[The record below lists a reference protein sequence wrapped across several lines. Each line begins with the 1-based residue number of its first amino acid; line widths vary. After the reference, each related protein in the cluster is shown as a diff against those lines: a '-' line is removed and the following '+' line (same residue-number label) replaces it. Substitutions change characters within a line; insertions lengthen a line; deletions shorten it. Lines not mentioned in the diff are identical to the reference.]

1 MMRVWCVLTALLFAA
16 DAQAAITAARDLP
29 AGTVIG
35 PSDLAWIE
43 EVPGGIDDPALA
55 IGKQTRVAIY
65 EGRPVVAGALRAPVL
80 VTRNQLV
87 RVAFNSGPLR
97 IETEGRALS
106 EGAAGDVVRV
116 MNLASRNTISAIVN
130 PDGTL
135 VSTSSN
141 MEIK

>member
-1 MMRVWCVLTALLFAA
+1 MRMRLAVLAIMLSAP
-16 DAQAAITAARDLP
+16 AQAAITAARDLP
-29 AGTVIG
+29 AGTIIA

-55 IGKQTRVAIY
+55 IGKQARVAIY

-80 VTRNQLV
+80 ISRNQIV
-87 RVAFNSGPLR
+87 RVAFDSGPLR

-116 MNLASRNTISAIVN
+116 MNLTSRNTISAVIN

-141 MEIK
+141 TEIK

>member
-1 MMRVWCVLTALLFAA
+1 MRIQLFLLAA
-16 DAQAAITAARDLP
+16 VMSTEAQATVTAARDLP
-29 AGTVIG
+29 AGTIIG
-35 PSDLAWIE
+35 SSDLAWIE
-43 EVPGGIDDPALA
+43 EVPGGIEDPALA
-55 IGKQTRVAIY
+55 IGLQTRVAVY

-80 VTRNQLV
+80 VSRNQVV
-87 RVAFNSGPLR
+87 RVAFDAGPLR

-116 MNLASRNTISAIVN
+116 MNLASRTTISALVN

-141 MEIK
+141 TEIK

>member
-1 MMRVWCVLTALLFAA
+1 MRIWIALLAVLLAA
-16 DAQAAITAARDLP
+16 EAQAAITAARDLP
-29 AGTVIG
+29 AGTIIG
-35 PSDLAWIE
+35 PSDLAWVE
-43 EVPGGIDDPALA
+43 EVAGGIEDPELA
-55 IGKQTRVAIY
+55 IGKQARVAIY

-80 VTRNQLV
+80 VSRNQIV
-87 RVAFNSGPLR
+87 RVAFDSGPLR

-116 MNLASRNTISAIVN
+116 MNLASRNTISAVVK

-141 MEIK
+141 TELK